1 MVNISENKMIVSTAK
16 NKLRY
21 TPSFCAQFWHSED
34 LKQIALYAKE
44 NKCFESLNQAR
55 KNIDN
60 VYLTN
65 RLIVEV
71 GTKEKG
77 NPFIKFLRFRPKS
90 GVVAITKNDY
100 EKVRELVVT
109 SSNKK
114 QNPLDFAMKQI
125 IRLGS
130 DVPNNNLFRRLFK

>member
-65 RLIVEV
+65 RLIVEI

-77 NPFIKFLRFRPKS
+77 NPFIKFLRFRPKNC
-90 GVVAITKNDY
+90 GVAITKNDY

-130 DVPNNNLFRRLFK
+130 DVPNNNLFCRLFK